1 MTEETAVNEPVR
13 IEVDLSAIGEMPL
26 ETLELMERA
35 ADNKLKPSE
44 LLDLLDGFVV
54 GGVRGRGLKIKD
66 VQRIFAEVNTAMQE
80 MANQG
85 GASAAA
91 S

>member
-1 MTEETAVNEPVR
+1 MTEETTLSAPIT

-26 ETLELMERA
+26 ETLEVMERA
-35 ADNKLKPSE
+35 AENKLKPSE
-44 LLDLLDGFVV
+44 LFDLLDGFVV

-66 VQRIFAEVNTAMQE
+66 VQRIFAEVNRSMQE
-80 MANQG
+80 QASQG

>member
-1 MTEETAVNEPVR
+1 MTEEPIRV
-13 IEVDLSAIGEMPL
+13 EVDLSAIGEMPL
-26 ETLELMERA
+26 ETLEVMERA
-35 ADNKLKPSE
+35 ADQKLKPSE
-44 LLDLLDGFVV
+44 LFDLLDQFVV

-66 VQRIFAEVNTAMQE
+66 LQRVMAAVSQATTE

-85 GASAAA
+85 GASAAG